1 MKYVIFS
8 ALIFF
13 GMKAV
18 SQSEPAQEE
27 QKQKYFHYK
36 GDKEFLDL
44 IDGGSCYIYFG
55 ETLQLKD
62 SKGTDSSLKVFESPF
77 NWRGTH
83 CKKGEGFSLPKEH
96 VGEGILTVGGFA
108 IIELEYY
115 EMAPY
120 FDNNPEVGRTRVF
133 YIGEE
138 ARVNMR
144 STQDTSNPQEDICT
158 LPPGTKLKITS
169 FSKDLQFILG
179 EIFDNRMRIK
189 RPSFCQE
196 GDEVYISPELLAVI
210 KHPQDDTY
218 DSILINYESL
228 EACPAIEILENI
240 LTCEEEKNSREK
252 TLSEE
257 ECNQMYQKDMPT
269 NNPILETLFTEAKSC
284 LDTLQCKKQ
293 KVAETKR
300 EFCSEP

>member
-18 SQSEPAQEE
+18 SQSKPAQEE

-36 GDKEFLDL
+36 GDKEYLDT
-44 IDGGSCYIYFG
+44 IDGDGCFIRFG

-62 SKGTDSSLKVFESPF
+62 SKGTDSSIKVFESPF
-77 NWRGTH
+77 IWGRNH
-83 CKKGEGFSLPKEH
+83 CNKGKGFSLPKEH

-115 EMAPY
+115 GFSDEG
-120 FDNNPEVGRTRVF
+120 ETGRTRIV
-133 YIGEE
+133 YTGEE

-158 LPPGTKLKITS
+158 LPPGTKLRITS

-179 EIFDNRMRIK
+179 EILDNRMRIL

-210 KHPQDDTY
+210 RYPQDDTY

-240 LTCEEEKNSREK
+240 LTCEEEKNSKEK

-257 ECNQMYQKDMPT
+257 ECNQMYQKDIPT
-269 NNPILETLFTEAKSC
+269 NNPIIETLLSQTKLC
-284 LDTLQCKKQ
+284 LSNLQCQKQ
-293 KVAETKR
+293 KVMATKR